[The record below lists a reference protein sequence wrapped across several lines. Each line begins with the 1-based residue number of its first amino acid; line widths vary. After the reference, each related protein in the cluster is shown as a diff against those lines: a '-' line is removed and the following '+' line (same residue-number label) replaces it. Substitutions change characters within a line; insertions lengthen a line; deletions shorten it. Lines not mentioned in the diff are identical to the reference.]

1 MRELHRSWICLV
13 ALLVAMPATAQRL
26 VNSGFEDNLNN
37 WNTFGQGWRTGGG
50 GAARSGSLGAVN
62 QVKTSNADTYRGLF
76 QNVPVISNNLYK
88 GGAYIRAVNVDN
100 SASWF
105 ELQFLDSRGSVIVQY
120 QSTHVATAQ
129 GFTFMGIGPVLAPA
143 GAVTAS
149 VRAIVYMPSAV
160 GGTDYHIFDDVE
172 FTNVTPVH
180 SISQK
185 RGFETGD
192 IADWSTLGQEW
203 SIGTGADTYSHAVL
217 RSAGVRV
224 PEDVA
229 LAGFDDTDLAR
240 HLNLTTVHVPMKL
253 IGHAATQR
261 ALDLM
266 EDRDSVH
273 PQSVPTRLV
282 ARNSCG
288 AHRMSARR

>member
-1 MRELHRSWICLV
+1 MRDLHRSWICLV
-13 ALLVAMPATAQRL
+13 ALLAAMPAVAQQL
-26 VNSGFEDNLNN
+26 ANSGFEDNLNN
-37 WNTFGQGWRTGGG
+37 WSTFGQGWRTGGG
-50 GAARSGSLGAVN
+50 GDAHSGSLGAVN
-62 QVKTSNADTYRGLF
+62 DVQTSDSDTYRGLF
-76 QNVPVISNNLYK
+76 QNVPVIPDNLYS

-100 SASWF
+100 SESWF
-105 ELQFLDSRGSVIVQY
+105 ELQFLDSSGSVIVQH
-120 QSTHVATAQ
+120 QSTHVATDQ
-129 GFTFMGIGPVLAPA
+129 GFTFMDIDPVLAPA